1 MTFWGRNE
9 WLSTSDCDFPVE
21 PRDHSKVEE
30 AGYKLSVGDQI
41 YLTEK
46 NGAKVRNLAPGET
59 FFISPGQFAYIL
71 TEERVKIPLDMIGF
85 ISVRASIKFYGLVNV
100 SGFHVDPGYKGK
112 LIFAVFN
119 SGPSRI
125 NLQRGQSI
133 FSLWV
138 ASLAS
143 PISTKD
149 APKKSYDELSPDVI
163 NKIDGQHLTAYQ
175 VHDNIEDVRK
185 IAEENKDDLRKI
197 KLYFWLAVLV
207 LGIIVFPI
215 ARHQVTQAWKS
226 GVAQDFLEGVDPATR
241 QPTNP

>member
-1 MTFWGRNE
+1 MRGLKKENKGREYRAYPFHNEFWRN
-9 WLSTSDCDFPVE
+9 SS
-21 PRDHSKVEE
+21 
-30 AGYKLSVGDQI
+30 Q
-41 YLTEK
+41 
-46 NGAKVRNLAPGET
+46 
-59 FFISPGQFAYIL
+59 
-71 TEERVKIPLDMIGF
+71 
-85 ISVRASIKFYGLVNV
+85 
-100 SGFHVDPGYKGK
+100 
-112 LIFAVFN
+112 
-119 SGPSRI
+119 
-125 NLQRGQSI
+125 
-133 FSLWV
+133 
-138 ASLAS
+138 
-143 PISTKD
+143 
-149 APKKSYDELSPDVI
+149 SYDELSPDVI